1 MFRRK
6 RGSLAD
12 PDAPPPPANDPVD
25 FVVDEF
31 LETWICWRE
40 ACGDVRTAYL
50 RWAQSDAEQR
60 ELAFAGYRAALD
72 REDQAARVYSI
83 WTERLRAA
91 KTALRGH

>member
-1 MFRRK
+1 
-6 RGSLAD
+6 
-12 PDAPPPPANDPVD
+12 
-25 FVVDEF
+25 
-31 LETWICWRE
+31 
-40 ACGDVRTAYL
+40 L

-60 ELAFAGYRAALD
+60 ELAFAGYRAALN